1 MGVLLCGYLHCFQYV
16 VLMTSVESLVMLFHT
31 GIPHIWVY
39 LEFPQWCW
47 PQSQRCEMGTKH
59 RACSCSAHLACIEA
73 CRIWRESPS
82 CVVFTTTISTWL
94 WIIGMVVNCYD
105 VHWYSLHSGNIVEPT
120 PALSG
125 EANSGIHTAH
135 SIFQA
140 LASEYRH
147 EKGKKNWIW
156 QSFFGLF

>member
-31 GIPHIWVY
+31 GVPHIWVY
-39 LEFPQWCW
+39 LEFPQWYW
-47 PQSQRCEMGTKH
+47 PQSQQCEMGTKR
-59 RACSCSAHLACIEA
+59 RACSCSARLA

-82 CVVFTTTISTWL
+82 CGVLTTTISTWL

-105 VHWYSLHSGNIVEPT
+105 VHWYSLHSGNIFEPT